1 MKQNLLNKSTKLFLT
16 LNDIA
21 NELSINKESAKVTA
35 NRYTKSGSLI
45 RIKRNFYITE
55 SRFKKLKESEIF
67 QIANFIEVPSY
78 ISLTTAL
85 SYYGITTQQSQ
96 SVIESVSLKRTKT
109 LTIKN
114 IEFRFFK
121 VKKSFYSGFDRTDN
135 FFIAEPEKAFADALY
150 LTAIGKYSFDLEAIN
165 FKKLNVNQ
173 INFYLENSNLI
184 TIKFWNKLCKRFK
197 I

>member
-21 NELSINKESAKVTA
+21 NELSLNKESAKVTA

-45 RIKRNFYITE
+45 RIKRNFYITD
-55 SRFKKLKESEIF
+55 SRFKELKESEIF

-85 SYYGITTQQSQ
+85 SYYGISTQQSQ

-121 VKKSFYSGFDRTDN
+121 VKKSFYSGFIRTDN
-135 FFIAEPEKAFADALY
+135 FFIAEPEKAFADAIY
-150 LTAIGKYSFDLEAIN
+150 LTSIGKYSLDFEAIN

-173 INFYLENSNLI
+173 IDFYLKNSNSI
-184 TIKFWNKLCKRFK
+184 TIKFWNKVCKRYK

>member
-1 MKQNLLNKSTKLFLT
+1 MKQNLLNKSKKLFLT
-16 LNDIA
+16 VNDIA
-21 NELSINKESAKVTA
+21 NELSLNKESAKVTA

-55 SRFKKLKESEIF
+55 SRFKELKESEIF

-78 ISLTTAL
+78 ISFLTAL

-121 VKKSFYSGFDRTDN
+121 VKKSFYSGFIRTEN
-135 FFIAEPEKAFADALY
+135 FFIAGPEKAFADALY
-150 LTAIGKYSFDLEAIN
+150 LTSIGKYSLDFEAIN

-173 INFYLENSNLI
+173 INLYLENSNRI
-184 TIKFWNKLCKRFK
+184 TIKFWNKLCKRYK

>member
-21 NELSINKESAKVTA
+21 NELSLNKESAKVTA

-45 RIKRNFYITE
+45 RIKRNFYLTE
-55 SRFKKLKESEIF
+55 SRFKELKESEIF

-121 VKKSFYSGFDRTDN
+121 VKKSFYSGFNRTDK
-135 FFIAEPEKAFADALY
+135 FFVAEPDKAFADTLY
-150 LTAIGKYSFDLEAIN
+150 LTAIGKYSLDFEAIN

-173 INFYLENSNLI
+173 INFYLKNSNSI
-184 TIKFWNKLCKRFK
+184 TIKFWNKVCKRYK

>member
-1 MKQNLLNKSTKLFLT
+1 MKLNLLNKSTKLFLT

-21 NELSINKESAKVTA
+21 NELSLNKESAKVTA

-45 RIKRNFYITE
+45 RIKRNFYLTE
-55 SRFKKLKESEIF
+55 SRFKELKESEIF

-78 ISLTTAL
+78 ISLLTAL

-96 SVIESVSLKRTKT
+96 SVIESVSLKRTKN
-109 LTIKN
+109 LIIKN
-114 IEFRFFK
+114 IEFRFLK
-121 VKKSFYSGFDRTDN
+121 VKQSFYSGFIRTDN
-135 FFIAEPEKAFADALY
+135 FFIAEPEKAFADAIY
-150 LTAIGKYSFDLEAIN
+150 LTSIGKYSLDFEAIN

-173 INFYLENSNLI
+173 INLYLENSNRI
-184 TIKFWNKLCKRFK
+184 TIKFWNKLCKRYK

>member
-1 MKQNLLNKSTKLFLT
+1 MKQNLLNKSNKIFLT
-16 LNDIA
+16 VNDIA
-21 NELSINKESAKVTA
+21 NELSINKKSAKVTA

-45 RIKRNFYITE
+45 RVKRNLYITG
-55 SRFKKLKESEIF
+55 SRFKELNESEIF

-96 SVIESVSLKRTKT
+96 NVIESVSLKRTKT
-109 LTIKN
+109 LTVKN

-121 VKKSFYSGFDRTDN
+121 VKQSLYSGFIRTDN
-135 FFIAEPEKAFADALY
+135 FFIAEPEKALADAVY
-150 LTAIGKYSFDLEAIN
+150 LTSIGRYSLDFEAVN
-165 FKKLNVNQ
+165 FKELKTKQ
-173 INFYLENSNLI
+173 IDAYLKKTNSL